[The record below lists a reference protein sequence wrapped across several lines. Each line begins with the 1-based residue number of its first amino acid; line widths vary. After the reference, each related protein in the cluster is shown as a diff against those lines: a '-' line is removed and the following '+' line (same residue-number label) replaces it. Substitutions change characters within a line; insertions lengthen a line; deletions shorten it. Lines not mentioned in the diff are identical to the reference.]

1 MVKNFFLDEKLFKK
15 NVNLKNQ
22 FSLFEEM
29 GKLLIEKGYVAGNYV
44 EAITEREKM
53 YPTGITTTS
62 YTVAIPHVDAK
73 YAKVNTMY
81 VITSEEGI
89 EFEDSEEDKI
99 IKSKIIFGIIIKDH
113 DSHIDFL
120 VQISNLLQNEELLK
134 EIYNAENSKE
144 MKKILESYL
153 K

>member
-53 YPTGITTTS
+53 YPTGITTAS

-144 MKKILESYL
+144 MKKYWKVI
-153 K
+153 